1 MSDQTKPVA
10 ATADTASFLIGIG
23 AVLAE
28 VRLQPPAA
36 APPVPCG
43 LFARVVSCTSHR
55 IASHRIA
62 SQVTLSG
69 AVSIYFEKVNER
81 HAEYNMRY
89 GTTHTTCQMANRR
102 IAANAALHGYSA
114 YVTWRGRTPQLLPV
128 GVQLRTGWSLPAVCC
143 HRGASFW
150 RHCVSAHERTLR
162 ARIAV
167 ALDDAA
173 GAEGLGAPAHGL
185 GAEPAGNA
193 LSGLCVAWL
202 SGRCGVRRLRVCGV
216 CVHCDPNVCAPQG
229 CTYADG
235 WVWDTRCMGSSA
247 PQCERLGK
255 PRRRAPRSFL
265 QAAAAPSQT
274 FAGSQLGVRL
284 PA

>member
-1 MSDQTKPVA
+1 MLLIVGGTILMSDQTKPVA

-36 APPVPCG
+36 APPVHAVC
-43 LFARVVSCTSHR
+43 LHESLAAHR

-81 HAEYNMRY
+81 HAEYNMRH

-167 ALDDAA
+167 ALGDAA

-193 LSGLCVAWL
+193 LSQWSVYALRGSLGAVA
-202 SGRCGVRRLRVCGV
+202 CGAC
-216 CVHCDPNVCAPQG
+216 VCAV
-229 CTYADG
+229 CACIATRTCARRKAARMRMDG
-235 WVWDTRCMGSSA
+235 FGIHGGMGSSA
-247 PQCERLGK
+247 PQRERL
-255 PRRRAPRSFL
+255 
-265 QAAAAPSQT
+265 
-274 FAGSQLGVRL
+274 VR
-284 PA
+284 

>member
-1 MSDQTKPVA
+1 MLLIVGGTILMSDQTKPVA

-62 SQVTLSG
+62 SHRIASQVTLSG

-81 HAEYNMRY
+81 HAEYNMRH

-128 GVQLRTGWSLPAVCC
+128 GVQLRTGWPLPAACC

-167 ALDDAA
+167 ALGDAA

-193 LSGLCVAWL
+193 LSGRSMRCVALWAL
-202 SGRCGVRRLRVCGV
+202 WRAALACVRCVRALRPERVRAARLHVCGWMGLGYT
-216 CVHCDPNVCAPQG
+216 VHGFQCA
-229 CTYADG
+229 T
-235 WVWDTRCMGSSA
+235 V
-247 PQCERLGK
+247 
-255 PRRRAPRSFL
+255 
-265 QAAAAPSQT
+265 
-274 FAGSQLGVRL
+274 
-284 PA
+284 